1 MSESKAPVD
10 RRSFIRSSASVAMA
24 GASLTL
30 AAASYGR
37 VSGSN
42 ERINLAFLG
51 AGGRAQAH
59 LNLINRLRE
68 EGQNLACVGICDVW
82 DGLEEEYQHEY
93 PPGKF
98 TRRRYA
104 QGLFPSARKMGLNP
118 QDKKRVVKDYRR
130 LLDLSEV
137 DAVCISTPDH
147 WHAQMCLDAAEAGKH
162 LYCEKPMTRTAE
174 EALAVLETFL
184 RHNNIV
190 TVGTQILADP
200 EWQRVSELLK
210 ANQIGHVVQGQT
222 GVHRTDPRGLWRY
235 YRVTPEMN
243 PSTID
248 WKLFLGSQFKGVDGK
263 PLSPEIPFDATRF
276 AQWRCYGSFCDGLV
290 SDLLVHPLTKMMAAM
305 GLDFPSRVSAS
316 GGLYLER
323 DGRDA
328 PDLVSAIVEYADRGC
343 QLLLS
348 TSAISN
354 YPIEEVIRGRD
365 GAIRFQPKGI
375 ELFRDQAAPETIS
388 IEKPRDNTRALW
400 LNFLDCIRTENR
412 KTLSPPDLAAAV
424 STTLA
429 MISQSQRT
437 GRSLGW
443 DREIREAII
452 DN

>member
-1 MSESKAPVD
+1 
-10 RRSFIRSSASVAMA
+10 
-24 GASLTL
+24 
-30 AAASYGR
+30 
-37 VSGSN
+37 
-42 ERINLAFLG
+42 
-51 AGGRAQAH
+51 
-59 LNLINRLRE
+59 
-68 EGQNLACVGICDVW
+68 
-82 DGLEEEYQHEY
+82 
-93 PPGKF
+93 
-98 TRRRYA
+98 
-104 QGLFPSARKMGLNP
+104 
-118 QDKKRVVKDYRR
+118 
-130 LLDLSEV
+130 
-137 DAVCISTPDH
+137 
-147 WHAQMCLDAAEAGKH
+147 
-162 LYCEKPMTRTAE
+162 
-174 EALAVLETFL
+174 
-184 RHNNIV
+184 
-190 TVGTQILADP
+190 
-200 EWQRVSELLK
+200 
-210 ANQIGHVVQGQT
+210 
-222 GVHRTDPRGLWRY
+222 
-235 YRVTPEMN
+235 
-243 PSTID
+243 
-248 WKLFLGSQFKGVDGK
+248 
-263 PLSPEIPFDATRF
+263 
-276 AQWRCYGSFCDGLV
+276 LV